1 MEQLEQRLMRLEYF
15 EMIDRVEE
23 IDPDAGRI
31 AVFSRVP
38 EKSTVFEGHFPGH
51 PLVPGVLLIE
61 AMAQAA
67 GYLILARENFRRM
80 TFLAAVKE
88 AKLRTFVEPR
98 TDLLVTSEI
107 EHDGAGYTMSKTAI
121 TAGGKKICNA
131 RLTHRTLPFEN
142 ETLQKHVLE
151 RARQTGLLREG

>member
-1 MEQLEQRLMRLEYF
+1 MRLEYF
-15 EMIDRVEE
+15 EMIDKVES
-23 IDPDAGRI
+23 IDLSAGKI
-31 AVFSRVP
+31 SVHAYVP
-38 EKSTVFEGHFPGH
+38 KDSTVFEGHFPGH

-67 GYLILARENFRRM
+67 GYLILANEKFERM

-88 AKLRTFVEPR
+88 AKLRSFVLPE
-98 TDLLVTSEI
+98 TALIVTSEI

-121 TAGGKKICNA
+121 TADGKKICNA

-142 ETLQKHVLE
+142 DDLKGHVLE
-151 RARQTGLLREG
+151 RARVTGLLSEG